1 MPGTIIDLELTYEI
15 TPTSNA
21 TPVSPFFLT
30 LVSPLG
36 IRVPVVGT
44 KIEGWHL

>member
-21 TPVSPFFLT
+21 ATSQDKTESFL
-30 LVSPLG
+30 
-36 IRVPVVGT
+36 R
-44 KIEGWHL
+44 W